1 LRLKAEKSLGIQN
14 AQKLQEILPKVEET
28 LKPKGNIIIMSG
40 KLNEPVS

>member
-1 LRLKAEKSLGIQN
+1 MRLKAEKSLGIQN

-28 LKPKGNIIIMSG
+28 LKPKGNIISG